1 MLKFLQR
8 LGLDFPYICSFSQD
22 FLTNKCIENLKKV
35 VLGLVANGNTFNFFS
50 VDSLGVK
57 L

>member
-35 VLGLVANGNTFNFFS
+35 VLGLVANGNTLNFFS